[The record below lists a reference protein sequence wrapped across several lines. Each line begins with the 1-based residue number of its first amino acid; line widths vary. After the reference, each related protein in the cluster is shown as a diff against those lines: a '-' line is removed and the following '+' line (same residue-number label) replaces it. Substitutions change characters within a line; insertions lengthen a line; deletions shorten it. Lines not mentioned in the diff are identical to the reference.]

1 MTSDAIARVYT
12 PSFKYVNLYRLL
24 MAADKI
30 CSSCGKRL
38 VGKAN
43 TFFKCPRCG
52 EYEIGR
58 CDQCRDQGVSYECK
72 KCGFIGP

>member
-1 MTSDAIARVYT
+1 
-12 PSFKYVNLYRLL
+12 

-38 VGKAN
+38 VGKGN
-43 TFFKCPRCG
+43 TFFFFN
-52 EYEIGR
+52 ESAATEIGR

>member
-1 MTSDAIARVYT
+1 
-12 PSFKYVNLYRLL
+12 

-38 VGKAN
+38 IGHGN
-43 TFFKCPRCG
+43 TFFKCPKCG

-72 KCGFIGP
+72 KCGFMGP

>member
-1 MTSDAIARVYT
+1 
-12 PSFKYVNLYRLL
+12 

-38 VGKAN
+38 VGRGN

-58 CDQCRDQGVSYECK
+58 CAQCRDQGVSYECK

>member
-1 MTSDAIARVYT
+1 
-12 PSFKYVNLYRLL
+12 

-38 VGKAN
+38 VGKGN